1 MNKTTKK
8 RMLLVAMLALLLTNL
23 GGCAGCAGCNV
34 SVKTPELTLAPTA
47 TAAPTQEVMPTPT
60 EKVEPTIIPT
70 VEPVAT
76 PTEVPTVTEEPTI
89 TEAPVETPTT
99 EPVPTET
106 VEPTEEPTPT
116 VAPTSTP
123 EPTSTPTPTPSPVPT
138 ATPTPLPTATPVPT
152 NTPTPVPTNTPTPK
166 PTATPTPKPTATPKP
181 TPTPTPVPVKGI
193 VAGDYLTFGTYPQSA
208 LSEEELTDEIVN
220 AEYAFVKEDDLYEL
234 WEANVDGKSYYKMLT
249 YLDEE
254 VYFTPE
260 PIEWYVLETKD
271 GKAFLLSKYILDAG
285 RYDSRFNVWD
295 DIAAIEKGEEY
306 WFHATWKDCELRT
319 WLNET
324 FYERAFTDTEQES
337 ILLSK
342 VKNDPNMVYG
352 ITSGPDT
359 EDKVY
364 LLSEKEMIHYFGEF
378 YTIASKENEYICIE
392 GAYPEQTTQFS
403 ATTDFVKNTGIDTRA
418 RVKAPWTEGN
428 ATYSLRT
435 TGAFNSHNVYVF
447 KDGFISQD
455 GGFVDGFGGIRPCMW
470 IDLTSADV
478 VKVK

>member
-1 MNKTTKK
+1 MKK
-8 RMLLVAMLALLLTNL
+8 KAIIIVLIVALLI
-23 GGCAGCAGCNV
+23 V
-34 SVKTPELTLAPTA
+34 SVIGCVCCTRPDAKPEPGNVTTLTPE
-47 TAAPTQEVMPTPT
+47 
-60 EKVEPTIIPT
+60 PT

-76 PTEVPTVTEEPTI
+76 PTDAPVI
-89 TEAPVETPTT
+89 TETPVVEPTT
-99 EPVPTET
+99 EPVPTE
-106 VEPTEEPTPT
+106 E
-116 VAPTSTP
+116 PTSTP
-123 EPTSTPTPTPSPVPT
+123 ELTATPVPTVTPTPLPTSTPTPTPSPVPT
-138 ATPTPLPTATPVPT
+138 ATPVPT
-152 NTPTPVPTNTPTPK
+152 STPTPVSTNTPTPK
-166 PTATPTPKPTATPKP
+166 PTATPVPTATPTPKPTATPI
-181 TPTPTPVPVKGI
+181 PTPTPVPVKGI